1 MRTTESAGRAGFS
14 RLCKK
19 RQASASLAQRDSSP
33 ARTKVRPPNASATEC
48 GSALLAVLWMSAA
61 LAAIA
66 FALSSRVLSQTDRTG
81 NSADGLRCSY
91 LASGSVERG
100 IQWMLWGGDY
110 RNRDGSPRFWEY
122 NMPRMHMHYPS
133 GDAVVEMIPESSKLN
148 VNRATPD
155 ELYRLLLA
163 LTDDQARA
171 RDIASAIVEWR
182 SPPSPSLSLASPNFS
197 GSSTF
202 PPRHASFE
210 EIEDL
215 LLVRGVTPELF
226 YGNFVSD
233 AEGRLYARGGLRDAA
248 TVWGAANFYDA
259 NTVSPV
265 LLESLGN
272 SPTAVAQMIRQRALT
287 PFRSLAELA
296 PLGISPAR
304 LGIGGNMIWTL
315 RATARLNTSTGTP
328 SDVLRTAS
336 ATVKLLDR
344 RSFDPPLHILRYYDD
359 AWSQLAIA
367 PPGPADFVQRG
378 PAQ

>member
-1 MRTTESAGRAGFS
+1 MRTIDAWRADFS
-14 RLCKK
+14 PRE
-19 RQASASLAQRDSSP
+19 ASASLPQRDSSP
-33 ARTKVRPPNASATEC
+33 ARTKVRPPKTSSTER

-66 FALSSRVLSQTDRTG
+66 FALSSRVRSQTDRTG

-100 IQWMLWGGDY
+100 IQWMMWGGDY
-110 RNRDGSPRFWEY
+110 RNSDGSPRYWEY
-122 NMPRMHMHYPS
+122 NMPRLHMRYPS
-133 GDAVVEMIPESSKLN
+133 GEAVVEMIPESSKLN

-163 LTDDQARA
+163 LTDDPARA
-171 RDIASAIVEWR
+171 QDIASAIMEWR
-182 SPPSPSLSLASPNFS
+182 TPAPPGLSLASPNFS

-233 AEGRLYARGGLRDAA
+233 AEGRLYARGGLRDAT
-248 TVWGAANFYDA
+248 TVWGAASFYDA
-259 NTVSPV
+259 NTVSPALV
-265 LLESLGN
+265 ESLGN
-272 SPTAVAQMIRQRALT
+272 PPAAVAQMIRQRAVK
-287 PFRSLAELA
+287 PFRNVAELP
-296 PLGISPAR
+296 PLGISPAH
-304 LGIGGNMIWTL
+304 LGVGGNMIWTL

-344 RSFDPPLHILRYYDD
+344 RSFNPPLHILRYYDD
-359 AWSQLAIA
+359 AWSQLALA
-367 PPGPADFVQRG
+367 PPGPG
-378 PAQ
+378 PSNFEQTGAAQ